1 VLHWSSNASPNIEF
15 CDDCDMKIKHSSQR
29 EEILSEETLETV
41 VHDFEGNLHLVKL
54 SVFIVKNTLIS

>member
-1 VLHWSSNASPNIEF
+1 MLHWSSNALPNIEF

-54 SVFIVKNTLIS
+54 SIFI